1 MTSRSTPPKALPPSV
16 PVPKRRPPNPREETY
31 LEDEGALLHG
41 LMLDED
47 EVIGLDDAPS
57 RLDDP
62 AESLPHDGD
71 RDGDTLQRWHDVGPA
86 EDAVDL
92 ASALTPDAD
101 ESGYTRE
108 GDAVGID
115 GDLGTEDLFTGL
127 AGRYAGDDDP
137 AVLGDELLSDLA
149 LPALPALASD
159 DDDDAELGPDED
171 VDALAAAMVRRAA
184 DRRGPRGAGEG

>member
-1 MTSRSTPPKALPPSV
+1 MTSRSTPPPALPPSA
-16 PVPKRRPPNPREETY
+16 PVQRRRPPNPREETY

-41 LMLDED
+41 LLLDED

-92 ASALTPDAD
+92 ASALTPTP
-101 ESGYTRE
+101 TR
-108 GDAVGID
+108 AATRAR
-115 GDLGTEDLFTGL
+115 GTRWASTATSAPRTSSR
-127 AGRYAGDDDP
+127 AGR
-137 AVLGDELLSDLA
+137 A
-149 LPALPALASD
+149 LC
-159 DDDDAELGPDED
+159 GG
-171 VDALAAAMVRRAA
+171 R
-184 DRRGPRGAGEG
+184 